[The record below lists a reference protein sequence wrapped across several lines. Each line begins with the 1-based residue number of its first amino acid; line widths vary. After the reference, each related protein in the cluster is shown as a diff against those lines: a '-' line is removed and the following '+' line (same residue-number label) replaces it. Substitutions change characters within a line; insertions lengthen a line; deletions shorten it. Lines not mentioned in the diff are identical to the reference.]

1 MNYTFL
7 CEARDSNDLLLE
19 HNVCISNMPIVPRL
33 GDKISLLE
41 FPDRAWIGDEY
52 SQWGIVKEV
61 FYNVI
66 GFNGIYIRLKAEQ
79 SDSLKS

>member
-7 CEARDSNDLLLE
+7 CEARDSSYMLLE
-19 HNVCISNMPIVPRL
+19 HNMCISNLPMIPRM

-52 SQWGIVKEV
+52 SEWGTVTEV
-61 FYNVI
+61 FYNAV
-66 GFNGIYIRLKAEQ
+66 GFNGIYVRLKAEQ
-79 SDSLKS
+79 SHSKT